1 MDIAIGVIN
10 VMMYFECY
18 GIVNILVGNGC
29 GVWEINR
36 RSLGRAPKYIHTYI
50 YIYIIYKYRRVGV
63 LSSPLGRPPVTG
75 KSFRVVR
82 AFMRAEPMLGGN
94 ASQT

>member
-1 MDIAIGVIN
+1 MTFLLGVGWWGMDIAIGVIN

-36 RSLGRAPKYIHTYI
+36 RSLGRAPIYISYI
-50 YIYIIYKYRRVGV
+50 YIKILYRYRRVGV
-63 LSSPLGRPPVTG
+63 LSSP
-75 KSFRVVR
+75 
-82 AFMRAEPMLGGN
+82 
-94 ASQT
+94 

>member
-1 MDIAIGVIN
+1 MPFLLGVGWWEMDIAIGVIN

-36 RSLGRAPKYIHTYI
+36 RSLGRAPI
-50 YIYIIYKYRRVGV
+50 YISYRYI
-63 LSSPLGRPPVTG
+63 
-75 KSFRVVR
+75 
-82 AFMRAEPMLGGN
+82 
-94 ASQT
+94 